1 MEPRQSMTRYAALVV
16 VALSVRSL
24 TGSAPQAAYGGA
36 ALMLAGVVLAGG
48 HRIAVRRAPGGA

>member
-1 MEPRQSMTRYAALVV
+1 MTRYAALVV